1 MKKISGYTVNI
12 QGGGWKDWWD
22 IQDKIRRARIRAS
35 ASEYSPEDGESVNV
49 QDEIIKTEN
58 NIEKVKKRIIQT
70 LKEKEKGSDWVR
82 GVTVTHLVIRHWDNT
97 NNLAQ
102 VLVY

>member
-1 MKKISGYTVNI
+1 MKNISGYTVNI

-58 NIEKVKKRIIQT
+58 NIEKVKKRFIQT
-70 LKEKEKGSDWVR
+70 QNEKEEISEAIKKNR
-82 GVTVTHLVIRHWDNT
+82 KNIKTVW
-97 NNLAQ
+97 
-102 VLVY
+102 